1 MSVPDYVAIGRGI
14 LADLPELLD
23 RRDAGGNVFLIADR
37 NVGGLYTA
45 ATRSSLEAA
54 GRRVSYK
61 EIAPGETAKAL
72 AQTSDLYDWLLAE
85 GAERGDL
92 IIALGGGVVGD
103 LVGFVAATYMRGIKW
118 AQIATSLLAQVD
130 SSIGGKVG
138 VDLPG
143 GKNLVGAFY
152 PPALSLLD
160 ADLLA
165 SLPPRQLACGW
176 AETIKHGVILDR
188 QFFELLEDRF
198 DDPADPDLL
207 LAAVRRC
214 VEIKADVVA
223 QDPFDRGLRAVLN
236 YGHTIA
242 HAIEACT
249 DYKRYTH
256 GEAVAI
262 GMSGAA
268 AISRALEL
276 IGPEVERQQ
285 NDLLARAGLPSKYE
299 GAAPDDILEAMTRDK
314 KAAGGRPRWVLIEG
328 LGKATVDHDVD
339 LEIVRAVV
347 SDLRD

>member
-14 LADLPELLD
+14 VADLPDLLD
-23 RRDAGGNVFLIADR
+23 RRDASGNVFLIADR
-37 NVGGLYTA
+37 NVGGLYGA
-45 ATRSSLEAA
+45 ATRQSLEAA
-54 GRRVSYK
+54 GRQVSYQ

-72 AQTSDLYDWLLAE
+72 TQTSTLYDWLLAE

-103 LVGFVAATYMRGIKW
+103 LVGFVAATYMRGVKW

-152 PPALSLLD
+152 APVLSLLD
-160 ADLLA
+160 ADLLL

-176 AETIKHGVILDR
+176 AEVIKHGVILDC
-188 QFFELLEDRF
+188 QFFELLEARF
-198 DDPADPDLL
+198 DDPAEPDLL

-214 VEIKADVVA
+214 VEIKAAVVA
-223 QDPFDRGLRAVLN
+223 DDPLDRGFRAVLN

-249 DYKRYTH
+249 GYQRYTH
-256 GEAVAI
+256 GETVAI

-268 AISRALEL
+268 AISRRLGL
-276 IGPEVERQQ
+276 IEPAVERRQ
-285 NDLLARAGLPSKYE
+285 NDLLARAGLPSRYT
-299 GAAPDDILEAMTRDK
+299 GAAPEDILEAMTRDK
-314 KAAGGRPRWVLIEG
+314 KAFRGRPRWVLIEG
-328 LGKATVDHDVD
+328 LGEATVGSEVD
-339 LEIVRAVV
+339 LEIVRSVV
-347 SDLRD
+347 SDLHE